1 MTTALKRTGAA
12 LLTLLMFCMLTLG
25 ASAAANTPVGV
36 KFWKENSD
44 KESMANSGID
54 SDREATLAR
63 QSNGTYTLMLPVKQ
77 VTKLNVTG
85 CLTGLTIGDVTY
97 TGTLTGE
104 IEKGNGI
111 LTIKNLPASVLT
123 GSDVSKALTV
133 TCNIQMDLSLLG
145 EINTT
150 ARMCIW
156 QNKPHDNKSAVPP
169 GTALLL
175 FSSRCAFPQS
185 RRPFYPA
192 ASPHFPRPSSPCAH
206 CGASGACSG

>member
-123 GSDVSKALTV
+123 GSDVNKALTV

-145 EINTT
+145 
-150 ARMCIW
+150 
-156 QNKPHDNKSAVPP
+156 DNKSAGPP

>member
-12 LLTLLMFCMLTLG
+12 LLTLLMFCVLTLG
-25 ASAAANTPVGV
+25 ASAAANTPVGI
-36 KFWKENSD
+36 KFWKEKSD

-54 SDREATLAR
+54 PDREVSLTR
-63 QSNGTYTLMLPVKQ
+63 QSNGTYTLTLPVKQ

-85 CLTGLTIGDVTY
+85 YLTG
-97 TGTLTGE
+97 
-104 IEKGNGI
+104 

-123 GSDVSKALTV
+123 GSDVNKSLTV

-156 QNKPHDNKSAVPP
+156 AK
-169 GTALLL
+169 
-175 FSSRCAFPQS
+175 
-185 RRPFYPA
+185 
-192 ASPHFPRPSSPCAH
+192 
-206 CGASGACSG
+206 

>member
-97 TGTLTGE
+97 DGTLSGSFDDDTAL
-104 IEKGNGI
+104 

-123 GSDVSKALTV
+123 GSDAGKALAV
-133 TCNIQMDLSLLG
+133 TCSIKMDTILLG
-145 EINTT
+145 DITT
-150 ARMCIW
+150 SAKMSIW
-156 QNKPHDNKSAVPP
+156 VE
-169 GTALLL
+169 
-175 FSSRCAFPQS
+175 R
-185 RRPFYPA
+185 
-192 ASPHFPRPSSPCAH
+192 
-206 CGASGACSG
+206 

>member
-36 KFWKENSD
+36 KFWKESSD

-97 TGTLTGE
+97 TGTLT
-104 IEKGNGI
+104 
-111 LTIKNLPASVLT
+111 IKNLPASVLT
-123 GSDVSKALTV
+123 GSDVNKALTV

-156 QNKPHDNKSAVPP
+156 AK
-169 GTALLL
+169 
-175 FSSRCAFPQS
+175 
-185 RRPFYPA
+185 
-192 ASPHFPRPSSPCAH
+192 
-206 CGASGACSG
+206 

>member
-25 ASAAANTPVGV
+25 ASATANTPVGV
-36 KFWKENSD
+36 KFWKEKSD

-85 CLTGLTIGDVTY
+85 CLTGLT
-97 TGTLTGE
+97 GE

-123 GSDVSKALTV
+123 GSDVNKALTV

-156 QNKPHDNKSAVPP
+156 AK
-169 GTALLL
+169 
-175 FSSRCAFPQS
+175 
-185 RRPFYPA
+185 
-192 ASPHFPRPSSPCAH
+192 
-206 CGASGACSG
+206 

>member
-1 MTTALKRTGAA
+1 MTTFLKHSGAA
-12 LLTLLMFCMLTLG
+12 LLSLVLLCVLAMG
-25 ASAAANTPVGV
+25 AGAASSQTVGV
-36 KFWKENSD
+36 KFWKERSD

-54 SDREATLAR
+54 SDREASLTR
-63 QSNGTYTLMLPVKQ
+63 QSNGTYTLTLPVKQ

-85 CLTGLTIGDVTY
+85 YLSGLTIGDVTY

-123 GSDVSKALTV
+123 GSDVNKSLTV

-156 QNKPHDNKSAVPP
+156 EK
-169 GTALLL
+169 
-175 FSSRCAFPQS
+175 
-185 RRPFYPA
+185 
-192 ASPHFPRPSSPCAH
+192 
-206 CGASGACSG
+206 

>member
-63 QSNGTYTLMLPVKQ
+63 QSNGTYTLTLPVKQ
-77 VTKLNVTG
+77 VSKMGVTG
-85 CLTGLTIGDVTY
+85 SLSGLTIGDVTY
-97 TGTLTGE
+97 DGTLTGDFN
-104 IEKGNGI
+104 KATAV

-156 QNKPHDNKSAVPP
+156 AK
-169 GTALLL
+169 
-175 FSSRCAFPQS
+175 
-185 RRPFYPA
+185 
-192 ASPHFPRPSSPCAH
+192 
-206 CGASGACSG
+206 